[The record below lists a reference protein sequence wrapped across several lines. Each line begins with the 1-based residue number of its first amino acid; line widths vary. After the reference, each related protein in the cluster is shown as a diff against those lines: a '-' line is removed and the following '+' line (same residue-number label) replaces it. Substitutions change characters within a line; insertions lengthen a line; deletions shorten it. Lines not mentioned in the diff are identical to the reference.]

1 MSTPMLEQPSSDV
14 LPAGLPLD
22 LPPAEIET
30 HVSQLHLVGDLVFKV
45 KKPVRMEFLDFSTL
59 EQRELAC
66 RREVEL
72 NRRLAPDVYLGVA
85 HLSSSPGAE
94 PVVVMRRQPAD
105 RSLAELATNGA
116 DLRAPLAEV
125 AAALARFHREAPHSR
140 RISGAASADAVLSRW
155 DDNMAQLRRAL
166 PAGFDAAEVDELAA
180 AGRRFVTGRGK
191 LFRER
196 IRTRR
201 VCDGHGDLLASDVF
215 CPTGGPPQILDCL
228 EFDDGL
234 RYGDALADV
243 AFLAMDLERLGRL
256 DGAEQLLTAYRSAA
270 DDEWPASLAHFY
282 IAHRAAIRAK
292 VACLRT
298 DPAARHDL
306 RAHLDLMRRHLQL
319 ATVRL
324 VLVGGPPGSGKTT
337 LAASLAGAAG
347 WDLLCS
353 DVVRK
358 RLAGLPMTVSA
369 AAAYRE
375 GLYAPTRTAQAY
387 QALLH
392 LAAAQLA
399 RGHSVVLDATW
410 ASPTHRRWAQRQAT
424 RSGAVLVELEAAA
437 PQEVA
442 EVRLRA
448 RAAGPAGASDAD
460 VEIARRIRERFA
472 PWTTA
477 RRVDTTQPPRE
488 AAAATLA
495 ALVDPHA
502 PL

>member
-1 MSTPMLEQPSSDV
+1 MSTPMLDHPSSDT
-14 LPAGLPLD
+14 LPLGLPLD

-30 HVSQLHLVGDLVFKV
+30 HVSLLHLAGDLVFKV
-45 KKPVRMEFLDFSTL
+45 KKPIRTDFLDFSTL
-59 EQRELAC
+59 AQREAAC

-72 NRRLAPDVYLGVA
+72 NRRLAPDTYLGVA
-85 HLSSSPGAE
+85 HLGSGRDAE
-94 PVVVMRRQPAD
+94 PVVVMRRQPDD
-105 RSLAELATNGA
+105 RSLAALATSGA
-116 DLRAPLAEV
+116 DLRVPLNQV
-125 AAALARFHREAPHSR
+125 AAVLARFHREAPHSR
-140 RISGAASADAVLSRW
+140 RISAAGSAAAVLARW
-155 DDNMAQLRRAL
+155 DDNMAQLRRVL
-166 PAGFDAAEVDELAA
+166 PAGFDLAEVDELAA
-180 AGRRFVTGRGK
+180 AGRRYVDGRSK

-196 IRTRR
+196 IRAHR

-215 CPTGGPPQILDCL
+215 CPVDGPPQILDCL

-234 RYGDALADV
+234 RYGDVLADV

-256 DGAEQLLTAYRSAA
+256 DGAQQLLAAYATAA
-270 DDEWPASLAHFY
+270 DDQWPASLAHFY
-282 IAHRAAIRAK
+282 VAHRAAIRAK

-298 DPAARHDL
+298 GPAARHDL

-337 LAASLAGAAG
+337 LAAALAKAAG

-358 RLAGLPMTVSA
+358 RLAGVPMTVSA

-399 RGHSVVLDATW
+399 RGRSVVLDATW

-424 RSGAVLVELEAAA
+424 RSGAVLVELVADAS
-437 PQEVA
+437 QEVA

-448 RAAGPAGASDAD
+448 RAADPTSASDAD

-472 PWTTA
+472 PWPAA
-477 RRVDTTQPPRE
+477 RRVDTTQPASE
-488 AAAATLA
+488 SAAATYA
-495 ALVDPHA
+495 ALVDAHA